1 MNLLMNLRRK
11 LSKFYLLENLC
22 ERIGKT
28 IRMKITRNVR
38 VHAHAHTRTHARTNQ
53 NNFFWWGE
61 GGRGGKR
68 RIRLSMTDNNK

>member
-28 IRMKITRNVR
+28 IRMKITRNVC
-38 VHAHAHTRTHARTNQ
+38 TRTRTHTHARTNQ
-53 NNFFWWGE
+53 NNFFGGEWGRE
-61 GGRGGKR
+61 GGGKR